1 MIDLRSDTVTKP
13 SKEMLEAMFKAE
25 VGDDVFEDDPTIN
38 LLQEKAADLLGK
50 KEALFVPS
58 GTMGN
63 QICVRINTK
72 LGDEV
77 ILEYGSHIFNY
88 EAGSPATLSG
98 VQIHPLKAEKGFL
111 SVEQINFAIRPD
123 NEHFAST
130 KLICLEN
137 THNRAGGTVYPLK
150 RIGEISTF
158 ARKNNFKL
166 HLDGAR
172 LFNAVVASKTDVKEI
187 VKHFD
192 TVSVCLSKG
201 LGTPVGSIIAG
212 NDDFFYKARR
222 VRKSFG
228 GGMRQAGFLAA
239 AGIFALENNIERLE
253 EDHENARLLA
263 EEINGVGGIEI
274 DLENLQTNIVILDI
288 SKTKFNSNEE
298 ALESLEKEGILMV
311 AFGVGKLRAVTHLDV
326 SKKQIQIACEVIKN
340 TFS

>member
-50 KEALFVPS
+50 KESLFVPS

-111 SVEQINFAIRPD
+111 AVEQINSAIRPD

>member
-13 SKEMLEAMFKAE
+13 SKKMLEAMLNAE

-50 KEALFVPS
+50 NAALFVAS

-63 QICVRINTK
+63 QICVRINTT

-88 EAGSPATLSG
+88 EAGSPAALSG
-98 VQIHPLKAEKGFL
+98 VQIHPLKAENGIL
-111 SVEQINFAIRPD
+111 SVKQINSAIRPD
-123 NEHFAST
+123 NEHFART
-130 KLICLEN
+130 KLVCLEN
-137 THNRAGGTVYPLK
+137 THNRAGGTVYPLE
-150 RIGEISTF
+150 RIEQISTF
-158 ARKNNFKL
+158 AKANNLKL

-201 LGTPVGSIIAG
+201 LGAPIGSIIAG
-212 NDDFFYKARR
+212 DDDFFYKARR
-222 VRKSFG
+222 IRKSFG

-239 AGIFALENNIERLE
+239 AGIFALENNIKRLE
-253 EDHENARLLA
+253 EDHENARLFG

-274 DLENLQTNIVILDI
+274 NLESLQTNIVILDI
-288 SKTKFNSNEE
+288 SETKFDSKED
-298 ALESLEKEGILMV
+298 ALAALRNEGILLV
-311 AFGVGKLRAVTHLDV
+311 AFGDGKLRAVTHLDV
-326 SKKQIQIACEVIKN
+326 SKKQIQIACEKIKN
-340 TFS
+340 IFS